1 MYPLCRGNVLTP
13 SSVINDCLE
22 CAFKLRSNTI
32 SRYSRCRVEHFLI
45 KKSQFFNLVT
55 YTVFQRSSNRRNV
68 SSTRLDFS
76 DIKWQS
82 PDGRNNHVS
91 LIRCLIHRMP
101 REKFANVLNELIKV
115 QFRRRLAFAV
125 SF

>member
-1 MYPLCRGNVLTP
+1 MHPLCRGNVLTP

-22 CAFKLRSNTI
+22 SAFKLRSSTI
-32 SRYSRCRVEHFLI
+32 SRYSRCHVEHFPI
-45 KKSQFFNLVT
+45 KKSQFFNLLT
-55 YTVFQRSSNRRNV
+55 YTVFQRSSNHRNV
-68 SSTRLDFS
+68 LSTRFDSS

-82 PDGRNNHVS
+82 PDGRNNYVY
-91 LIRCLIHRMP
+91 LIRCLIHRMS

-115 QFRRRLAFAV
+115 QFRRRLVFAV